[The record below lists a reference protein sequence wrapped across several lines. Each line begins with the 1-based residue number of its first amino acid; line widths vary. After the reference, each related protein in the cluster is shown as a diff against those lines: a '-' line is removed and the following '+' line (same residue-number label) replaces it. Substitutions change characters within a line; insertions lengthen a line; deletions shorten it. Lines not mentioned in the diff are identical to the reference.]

1 MNRSVPAGS
10 IAAVPEPDAHE
21 APPVPR
27 VVTAAAVLAGVQ
39 GLALVAIAVLLIVD
53 TIVGSPHSL
62 FGGLGGAALALIA
75 AAVLL
80 VLGFYLAALRR
91 WARSPI
97 VVLQVL
103 WLPVSF
109 SLAFQAGRP
118 AYGGPILASA
128 IAILLL
134 LATPEARAAF
144 DPQ

>member
-1 MNRSVPAGS
+1 M
-10 IAAVPEPDAHE
+10 PEPDARGG
-21 APPVPR
+21 PPVPR

-80 VLGFYLAALRR
+80 VLGRYLGAVRR

-118 AYGGPILASA
+118 AYGGPILVSA

>member
-1 MNRSVPAGS
+1 M
-10 IAAVPEPDAHE
+10 
-21 APPVPR
+21 PR

-39 GLALVAIAVLLIVD
+39 CLALVAIAVLLIVD

-118 AYGGPILASA
+118 AYGGPILVSA

>member
-1 MNRSVPAGS
+1 
-10 IAAVPEPDAHE
+10 
-21 APPVPR
+21 VPR

-53 TIVGSPHSL
+53 TVVGTPHSL
-62 FGGLGGAALALIA
+62 FGGLGGAVLALIA

-80 VLGFYLAALRR
+80 VLGRQLAGLRR

-118 AYGGPILASA
+118 GYGGPILVSA

-144 DPQ
+144 DPS

>member
-1 MNRSVPAGS
+1 
-10 IAAVPEPDAHE
+10 
-21 APPVPR
+21 VPR

-39 GLALVAIAVLLIVD
+39 GLALVAIAVVLIVD

-118 AYGGPILASA
+118 AYGGPILVSA

>member
-1 MNRSVPAGS
+1 M
-10 IAAVPEPDAHE
+10 
-21 APPVPR
+21 PR
-27 VVTAAAVLAGVQ
+27 TVTAAAVLGGVQ

-53 TIVGSPHSL
+53 TIAGDPHSL
-62 FGGLGGAALALIA
+62 FGGLGGATLALIA

-80 VLGFYLAALRR
+80 VLGYYLAGLRR

-103 WLPVSF
+103 WLPVGF

-118 AYGGPILASA
+118 GYGGPVLVSA
-128 IAILLL
+128 VAILLL

-144 DPQ
+144 DPS

>member
-1 MNRSVPAGS
+1 M
-10 IAAVPEPDAHE
+10 
-21 APPVPR
+21 PR

-80 VLGFYLAALRR
+80 VLGRYLGALRR

-103 WLPVSF
+103 WLPVSV

-118 AYGGPILASA
+118 AYGGPILVSA

>member
-1 MNRSVPAGS
+1 M
-10 IAAVPEPDAHE
+10 
-21 APPVPR
+21 PR

-80 VLGFYLAALRR
+80 VLGRYLGAVRR

-118 AYGGPILASA
+118 AYGGPILVSA

>member
-1 MNRSVPAGS
+1 
-10 IAAVPEPDAHE
+10 
-21 APPVPR
+21 
-27 VVTAAAVLAGVQ
+27 VTAAAVLAGVQ

-80 VLGFYLAALRR
+80 VLGRYLGAVRR

-118 AYGGPILASA
+118 AYGGPILVSA

>member
-1 MNRSVPAGS
+1 M
-10 IAAVPEPDAHE
+10 
-21 APPVPR
+21 PR

-91 WARSPI
+91 WTRSPI

-118 AYGGPILASA
+118 AYGGPILVSA